1 MKGVNL
7 MKAGMVMWGDGFGRK
22 FRWSEPDESRHGN
35 DFGEREYT
43 LDEPDES
50 RHGDDCYQERV

>member
-1 MKGVNL
+1 
-7 MKAGMVMWGDGFGRK
+7 MKAGMVMWGDGFGRQL
-22 FRWSEPDESRHGN
+22 RWSGPDESRHGN
-35 DFGEREYT
+35 DFRERACT